1 MLLDK
6 QELLEQEYLKEK
18 RRFEEKEDKILFQ
31 RDNGVR
37 DLEEVASMTHYYLKD
52 YVPDQD
58 IITNTLHRLDRM
70 KEEVYEAAQHD
81 RKQIEREVED
91 LEDNYYREVRALS
104 NQGSSKK
111 ESDD

>member
-1 MLLDK
+1 MDK

-37 DLEEVASMTHYYLKD
+37 DLEEVAGRTHYYLKD

-91 LEDNYYREVRALS
+91 LEDNYYREVHALS
-104 NQGSSKK
+104 NQGLFKK